1 MTDKSF
7 LNNTLEAAIRIG
19 ILFIMI
25 MWCFQIVEPFLSII
39 LWGII
44 LAVTIYP
51 LHVKLKVKL
60 GGRNLLSAILLT
72 LLLLLVIIIPCLL
85 LGGSLVSGLKN
96 LVELYREGQLAI
108 PPPPDSIQSW
118 PVIGN
123 EFHKLWKTA
132 AENPG
137 EILKM
142 YGPQLKAGFSWLV
155 SFVSQAGMGFLLIL
169 ASIIVSGV
177 FLVYGEQ
184 GGKAAHNLF
193 TRLAGE
199 HGVNFAKL
207 SEVTIRN
214 VSRGIIG
221 VAFIQATLAGIGFL
235 VAGVPL
241 AGLWALLA
249 LLFCIIQIGIFP
261 VAIGVI
267 IYMFATASL
276 LPAILLTVWLIIV
289 SLIDNVLKPLLI
301 GKGAP
306 VPMLVIFI
314 GAIGGF
320 IFKGFMGLFLGA
332 IVLSLGYK
340 LLLAWLD
347 EKNNEKV
354 PL

>member
-1 MTDKSF
+1 MTDNSF
-7 LNNTLEAAIRIG
+7 LKNTMEAAIRIG
-19 ILFIMI
+19 ILFILI
-25 MWCFQIVEPFLSII
+25 MWCFQIVEPFLNII

-51 LHVKLKVKL
+51 LHAKLKSKL
-60 GGRNLLSAILLT
+60 GDRNVLSAILLT
-72 LLLLLVIIIPCLL
+72 LFMLLIIIVPCLL

-96 LVELYREGQLAI
+96 LVELYREGQLTI
-108 PPPPDSIQSW
+108 PPPPNSIQSW
-118 PVIGN
+118 PVVGN

-132 AENPG
+132 SENPG
-137 EILKM
+137 EVLRM
-142 YGPQLKAGFSWLV
+142 YGPQLKTGFGYVV

-177 FLVYGEQ
+177 FLVYSEQ
-184 GGKAAHNLF
+184 GARAAQNF
-193 TRLAGE
+193 FIRLAGDQ
-199 HGVNFAKL
+199 GGNFAKV
-207 SEVTIRN
+207 SELTIRN

-241 AGLWALLA
+241 AGLWALIA

-267 IYMFATASL
+267 IYMFSTASL
-276 LPAILLTVWLIIV
+276 LASILLTVWLVIV
-289 SLIDNVLKPLLI
+289 GLTDNVLKPILI

-347 EKNNEKV
+347 EKNIKN
-354 PL
+354 